1 MVVVKVVEQDIAD
14 KIDTEYIEDQFSHL
28 ENIGIVFVCARE
40 GEADADYVEDGIRYI
55 VINLPY
61 EDIRQLEDA
70 RRMML
75 AKVKERLGLVAW
87 QVTHPLPSTPPAP
100 EPTLLPVPVYPADT
114 HVVEGSPPT
123 WALQEFIEFQFQ
135 SGTVEVGWPA

>member
-1 MVVVKVVEQDIAD
+1 MVVVKIVEEQLAD

-75 AKVKERLGLVAW
+75 AKVKERLGLVA
-87 QVTHPLPSTPPAP
+87 
-100 EPTLLPVPVYPADT
+100 
-114 HVVEGSPPT
+114 
-123 WALQEFIEFQFQ
+123 
-135 SGTVEVGWPA
+135 

>member
-1 MVVVKVVEQDIAD
+1 MVVVKIVEEQLAD

-61 EDIRQLEDA
+61 EQIRQLKDS
-70 RRMML
+70 RQMML
-75 AKVKERLGLVAW
+75 AKVKERLGLVA
-87 QVTHPLPSTPPAP
+87 
-100 EPTLLPVPVYPADT
+100 
-114 HVVEGSPPT
+114 
-123 WALQEFIEFQFQ
+123 
-135 SGTVEVGWPA
+135 